1 MSEIIDLTKNSI
13 SNCNLRQ
20 HAIFCKYIIFVRTVL
35 TDYIHHVNNDND
47 NDNDNE

>member
-20 HAIFCKYIIFVRTVL
+20 HAIFANIFMSTVL
-35 TDYIHHVNNDND
+35 TDLLHTSCQ
-47 NDNDNE
+47 